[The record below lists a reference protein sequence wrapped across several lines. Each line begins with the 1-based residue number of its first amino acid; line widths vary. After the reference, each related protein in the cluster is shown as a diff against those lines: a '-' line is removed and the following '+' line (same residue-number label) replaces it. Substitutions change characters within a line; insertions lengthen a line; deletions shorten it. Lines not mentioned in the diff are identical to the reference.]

1 MGKKGRFKHFDAS
14 QRRRL
19 EAGLNAGD
27 SLSEIAR
34 RLGVATS
41 TVSREVKRN
50 RRCDGP
56 SRKAS
61 RDKNDCA
68 FLKTKT
74 CKHRNLC
81 DIKGCGRLCR
91 VCPRPCERYCPD
103 YVPRICNRIEKAP
116 FVCNSCGHY
125 ATCPLGRW
133 LYSAETAQKAFAERA
148 SDARSGIDLSPE
160 EVDDLVAKV
169 KAGRALGQ
177 SVHHIVATEEMPCS
191 ERTFYR
197 YVDEGRI
204 PVIPLE
210 LAKKVRYRGRKRK
223 KAGEA
228 SHEPGFY
235 RGCEYADFMELPPEE
250 RARATEVDTVV
261 GRRGEKKCILSLH
274 RVDLRFQLYLLLPE
288 KTAACVV
295 RALDHLEMC
304 CEGGFSE
311 FFGLMLFDR
320 GSEFDSIEAMESS
333 CMFSGKRASAYFADP
348 SRPDQKG
355 GCEKNHVELRKVI
368 PKGTSLERMD
378 AMTLAEICCHVN
390 STVRKGCGDASPMQ
404 LAELVFPKEMMD
416 NLGLRLI
423 PPRDVI
429 SAPGI
434 LYELDY

>member
-1 MGKKGRFKHFDAS
+1 
-14 QRRRL
+14 
-19 EAGLNAGD
+19 
-27 SLSEIAR
+27 
-34 RLGVATS
+34 
-41 TVSREVKRN
+41 
-50 RRCDGP
+50 
-56 SRKAS
+56 
-61 RDKNDCA
+61 
-68 FLKTKT
+68 
-74 CKHRNLC
+74 
-81 DIKGCGRLCR
+81 
-91 VCPRPCERYCPD
+91 
-103 YVPRICNRIEKAP
+103 
-116 FVCNSCGHY
+116 
-125 ATCPLGRW
+125 
-133 LYSAETAQKAFAERA
+133 
-148 SDARSGIDLSPE
+148 
-160 EVDDLVAKV
+160 
-169 KAGRALGQ
+169 
-177 SVHHIVATEEMPCS
+177 
-191 ERTFYR
+191 
-197 YVDEGRI
+197 
-204 PVIPLE
+204 
-210 LAKKVRYRGRKRK
+210 
-223 KAGEA
+223 
-228 SHEPGFY
+228 
-235 RGCEYADFMELPPEE
+235 DFMELPPEE

-311 FFGLMLFDR
+311 FFGLMLFDH